1 MKRARLSRLH
11 CSVLGLLSAIIVLI
25 LLGACRPGDGPA
37 PAGSPSAAAAATPT
51 FTSAPPT
58 PTPVPLAAS
67 VNGEGIPL
75 EQYQAELVRY
85 QKALG
90 TELATKDE
98 QRVLDELIDRYLL
111 VQAATEAGF
120 EVGAQMVAERVEQ
133 LTARLGS
140 AEALEQW
147 LADNSYT
154 QASFRLELA
163 QSLAAAWMRDQ
174 IASQVPQVAE
184 QVHVRQVL
192 LYNAERA
199 GEVLN
204 QLQSGADFVELA
216 ARFDPVARGELGWFP
231 RGYLLDEK
239 LEEAAFELQPGEIS
253 SVIQTE
259 AGYHILLMI
268 ERDAQRPLDSDA
280 LQVLQN
286 KALLDWL
293 AERRSQAQIQVL
305 AP

>member
-1 MKRARLSRLH
+1 M
-11 CSVLGLLSAIIVLI
+11 
-25 LLGACRPGDGPA
+25 
-37 PAGSPSAAAAATPT
+37 
-51 FTSAPPT
+51 
-58 PTPVPLAAS
+58 
-67 VNGEGIPL
+67 NGEGIPL

-174 IASQVPQVAE
+174 IVSQVPQVAE

-192 LYNAERA
+192 LYNTERA

-216 ARFDPVARGELGWFP
+216 AQFDPVARGELGWFP

-239 LEEAAFELQPGEIS
+239 LEEAAFKLQPGELS

-280 LQVLQN
+280 LLVLQN

>member
-1 MKRARLSRLH
+1 MSRLH

-51 FTSAPPT
+51 FTPAPPT

-174 IASQVPQVAE
+174 IVSQVPQVAE

-216 ARFDPVARGELGWFP
+216 VQFDPVARGELGWFP

-239 LEEAAFELQPGEIS
+239 LEEAAFKLQPGEIS